1 MQRRFANAMTDYG
14 YGVLSQVEV
23 CSLGQNPSL
32 EEVLALRRWSA
43 GVSPLFPLV
52 EYGFHVHL
60 SPSNGLTISNSRYAH
75 KLSIPDEVFECESIK
90 QIEQAGVDFVV
101 L

>member
-1 MQRRFANAMTDYG
+1 MIFTSPSAAIYILLMKNFPGVQRRFANAMTDYC

-52 EYGFHVHL
+52 E
-60 SPSNGLTISNSRYAH
+60 
-75 KLSIPDEVFECESIK
+75 
-90 QIEQAGVDFVV
+90 
-101 L
+101 

>member
-1 MQRRFANAMTDYG
+1 MVWFLPVHPHISTSYSWKFPGVQRRFANAMTDYC

-32 EEVLALRRWSA
+32 EEFLALRRCSA

-52 EYGFHVHL
+52 E
-60 SPSNGLTISNSRYAH
+60 
-75 KLSIPDEVFECESIK
+75 
-90 QIEQAGVDFVV
+90 
-101 L
+101 